1 MKSLKQYSIPFT
13 GLKIGQHQF
22 SFEADGTF
30 FDNFEYSLVKNG
42 ILKIDLVLDKQET
55 LMVLNF
61 HIKGNIQLSCDRCLA
76 DFPHQIDTQDK
87 LIAKFSESED
97 LEESEEVMVLS
108 KNDIEVDTSGFIYEM
123 INLAAPYINLCEN
136 PGETTSCDKE
146 MLLKLKEFSLDN
158 EEENNESNDPR
169 WDALKSIKKN

>member
-1 MKSLKQYSIPFT
+1 LKSLKQYSIPFT

-22 SFEADGTF
+22 NFEVYGRF
-30 FDNFEYSLVKNG
+30 FDEFEYSLVKNG
-42 ILKIDLVLDKQET
+42 FLKVDLVLDKQET

-61 HIKGNIQLSCDRCLA
+61 HIEGAIQLSCDRCLA

-97 LEESEEVMVLS
+97 LEESEEVMVLG

-136 PGETTSCDKE
+136 PGETPACDKE
-146 MLLKLKEFSLDN
+146 MIKKIEEFSLSSG
-158 EEENNESNDPR
+158 EENNESNDPR
-169 WDALKSIKKN
+169 WDALKNIKKN

>member
-1 MKSLKQYSIPFT
+1 MIW
-13 GLKIGQHQF
+13 KIDSFQF
-22 SFEADGTF
+22 SGARKFLGFDSFLPFE
-30 FDNFEYSLVKNG
+30 
-42 ILKIDLVLDKQET
+42 
-55 LMVLNF
+55 
-61 HIKGNIQLSCDRCLA
+61 
-76 DFPHQIDTQDK
+76 

-123 INLAAPYINLCEN
+123 INLAAPHINLCEN

>member
-1 MKSLKQYSIPFT
+1 LKSLKQYSIPFT

-22 SFEADGTF
+22 SFEADRTF

-42 ILKIDLVLDKQET
+42 LLKIDLVLDKQET

-61 HIKGNIQLSCDRCLA
+61 HIKGSIQLSCDRCLA

-97 LEESEEVMVLS
+97 LEESEEVLVLS

-158 EEENNESNDPR
+158 EEENKESNDPR

>member
-22 SFEADGTF
+22 NFEVDGRF
-30 FDNFEYSLVKNG
+30 FDEFEYSLVKDG
-42 ILKIDLVLDKQET
+42 SLKVKLILEKQET
-55 LMVLNF
+55 LMVLDF
-61 HIKGNIQLSCDRCLA
+61 HIVGSIQLNCDRCLA
-76 DFPHQIDTQDK
+76 DFPYQLDTKDR

-97 LEESEEVMVLS
+97 LEESEEVLVLS

-136 PGETTSCDKE
+136 PGNLISCDQE
-146 MLLKLKEFSLDN
+146 MLLKLAEFSH
-158 EEENNESNDPR
+158 EQVNNESNDPR
-169 WDALKSIKKN
+169 WDALKNIKKN